1 MEKTS
6 GISETEKILTQLKEG
21 KKEKECL
28 QVTTSVLVLGSEFA
42 VLCAVCSLCVVCC
55 ALCCVPVLCACA
67 VCTLCVVCCILC
79 AVCNVHRA
87 VYCFVSLKSNL
98 NQ

>member
-55 ALCCVPVLCACA
+55 ALCCVLCACA
-67 VCTLCVVCCILC
+67 VCLCCVYTVCCVLYT
-79 AVCNVHRA
+79 VCCV
-87 VYCFVSLKSNL
+87 
-98 NQ
+98 